1 MHLIAPQGARAMVIN
16 VMATLQST
24 LRSDPIFTRELEIWL
39 SVEIEEITF
48 TRGDLHGS

>member
-16 VMATLQST
+16 VMAALQSM
-24 LRSDPIFTRELEIWL
+24 LRSDPISELEII